1 MAEDPAEFLQRDVD
15 VIISD
20 DNESIEFHQP
30 NQISTDEIECT
41 IEEHTKASN
50 KAAERQKK
58 AYELTREERD
68 KDGA

>member
-1 MAEDPAEFLQRDVD
+1 MAEDPAEFVLD
-15 VIISD
+15 VIMTD
-20 DNESIEFHQP
+20 DNESIKFHQT
-30 NQISTDEIECT
+30 NQISTNEIGCV
-41 IEEHTKASN
+41 IEVYLEASN